1 MAQANIKDRIKEMR
15 LRVLAEPLGD
25 AAAQGDGSKL
35 PKEDIPK
42 DNIPE
47 DNSKA
52 SIDNPPIDNQKT
64 DTPVRE
70 KTTQTKTVKKPKSG
84 KKKNSKK
91 PNKQAR
97 EEAAEI
103 QAGLPQQELKAP
115 ADGQE
120 QEIQNEPGQSDEK
133 REKEIREADINRQV
147 ETNEP
152 SEIIEPIAGDNTPD
166 EHKNSSDQIIELTD
180 KWVELEV
187 RSRLSGLEQ
196 QEKQTRAML
205 KEIVEI
211 LDRIETPKH
220 SNQALPAVSAKIRAP
235 TSSPSQTPET
245 NKRHWVDVIK
255 RICVV
260 IGTFVIFAS
269 VIWGIMLYLFF
280 DI

>member
-25 AAAQGDGSKL
+25 AAAQGDGSKS
-35 PKEDIPK
+35 PKEDIPVV
-42 DNIPE
+42 NIPE

-52 SIDNPPIDNQKT
+52 PIDNPLIDDPKT
-64 DTPVRE
+64 DTPVIE
-70 KTTQTKTVKKPKSG
+70 KTTQIKTVKKTKSG
-84 KKKNSKK
+84 KKKTSKK
-91 PNKQAR
+91 SIKQAR

-103 QAGLPQQELKAP
+103 QAGLPQQELKA
-115 ADGQE
+115 QE
-120 QEIQNEPGQSDEK
+120 DRQEREIQNQPGQSDEK
-133 REKEIREADINRQV
+133 RDKEIREADINREA

-152 SEIIEPIAGDNTPD
+152 LEIIEPIAKDNTSH
-166 EHKNSSDQIIELTD
+166 EHKSSSDQIIDLTD
-180 KWVELEV
+180 KWVELEM

-220 SNQALPAVSAKIRAP
+220 SNKDLPAVSATKRAP
-235 TSSPSQTPET
+235 TSSPGQTPET
-245 NKRHWVDVIK
+245 KKQHWVDVIK

-269 VIWGIMLYLFF
+269 IIWGIMLYLFF

>member
-15 LRVLAEPLGD
+15 MRVLAEPLGD
-25 AAAQGDGSKL
+25 AAAKGDGSKS
-35 PKEDIPK
+35 PKEDILV
-42 DNIPE
+42 DNIAE

-52 SIDNPPIDNQKT
+52 PIDGPPIDDLKT
-64 DTPVRE
+64 DTLVIE
-70 KTTQTKTVKKPKSG
+70 KTTQTKTVKKPKLG
-84 KKKNSKK
+84 KKKTSKK
-91 PNKQAR
+91 SNKQAR

-103 QAGLPQQELKAP
+103 QAGLPQQELKAQ

-120 QEIQNEPGQSDEK
+120 QEIQNEPDQSDEK
-133 REKEIREADINRQV
+133 PEKEISEADINHQV

-152 SEIIEPIAGDNTPD
+152 LEIIEPIAEDNTSD

-220 SNQALPAVSAKIRAP
+220 SNQALPAVSATKRTP
-235 TSSPSQTPET
+235 TSAPSQTPET
-245 NKRHWVDVIK
+245 KKQHWVDVIK

-269 VIWGIMLYLFF
+269 VIWGIMLYLFL

>member
-25 AAAQGDGSKL
+25 AAAQGDGSKS

-84 KKKNSKK
+84 KKKTSKK

-220 SNQALPAVSAKIRAP
+220 SNQALPAVSATKNAP

>member
-25 AAAQGDGSKL
+25 AAAQGDGSKT
-35 PKEDIPK
+35 PKED
-42 DNIPE
+42 IPE

-52 SIDNPPIDNQKT
+52 PIDNPPIDNQKT

-84 KKKNSKK
+84 KKKTSKK

-103 QAGLPQQELKAP
+103 PAGLPQQELKAQ
-115 ADGQE
+115 ADGQP
-120 QEIQNEPGQSDEK
+120 QEIQNEPGHSDEK
-133 REKEIREADINRQV
+133 REKEIREADINRQA
-147 ETNEP
+147 EINEP
-152 SEIIEPIAGDNTPD
+152 LETIAPIAGDNTPD
-166 EHKNSSDQIIELTD
+166 EHKNLSGQIIELTD

-220 SNQALPAVSAKIRAP
+220 SNQALPAVSAKKRAP

-245 NKRHWVDVIK
+245 NNQHWVDVIK

>member
-25 AAAQGDGSKL
+25 AAAQGDGSKS

-84 KKKNSKK
+84 KKKTSKK
-91 PNKQAR
+91 SNKQAR

-133 REKEIREADINRQV
+133 REKEIREADINRQA

-220 SNQALPAVSAKIRAP
+220 SNQALPAVSATKNAP
-235 TSSPSQTPET
+235 TSLPSQTSET
-245 NKRHWVDVIK
+245 KKQYWVDVIK

>member
-152 SEIIEPIAGDNTPD
+152 SEIIEPVAGDNTPD

>member
-25 AAAQGDGSKL
+25 AAAQGDGSKSA
-35 PKEDIPK
+35 KEDIPK

-84 KKKNSKK
+84 KKKTSKK

-103 QAGLPQQELKAP
+103 QAGLPQQELEAP

-152 SEIIEPIAGDNTPD
+152 SEIIEPVAGDNTPD

-196 QEKQTRAML
+196 QEKKTRAML

-211 LDRIETPKH
+211 LDRIETPTH
-220 SNQALPAVSAKIRAP
+220 NNQALPAVSAKKLAP
-235 TSSPSQTPET
+235 TSSPSQTPEI
-245 NKRHWVDVIK
+245 KKQHWVDVIK

-260 IGTFVIFAS
+260 IGTFVIFAG

>member
-15 LRVLAEPLGD
+15 LRVLAEPSGD
-25 AAAQGDGSKL
+25 AAVQGDGSKSL
-35 PKEDIPK
+35 KED
-42 DNIPE
+42 IPE

-52 SIDNPPIDNQKT
+52 PIDNPPIDNQKT

-70 KTTQTKTVKKPKSG
+70 KTTQTKTLKKPKSG
-84 KKKNSKK
+84 KKKTSKK

-97 EEAAEI
+97 EEAVEI
-103 QAGLPQQELKAP
+103 PAGLP
-115 ADGQE
+115 
-120 QEIQNEPGQSDEK
+120 QEIQNEPGQLDENW
-133 REKEIREADINRQV
+133 EKEIREADINRQA

-166 EHKNSSDQIIELTD
+166 EHKHSSDQIIELTD

-220 SNQALPAVSAKIRAP
+220 SNQALPAVSETKNAP
-235 TSSPSQTPET
+235 TSSPSRTSET
-245 NKRHWVDVIK
+245 KKQYWVDVIK

-269 VIWGIMLYLFF
+269 VIWGSMLYLFF

>member
-25 AAAQGDGSKL
+25 AAAQGDGSKS
-35 PKEDIPK
+35 PKEDIPVV
-42 DNIPE
+42 NIPE

-52 SIDNPPIDNQKT
+52 PIDNPLIDDPKT
-64 DTPVRE
+64 DTPVIE
-70 KTTQTKTVKKPKSG
+70 KTTQIKTVKKTKSG
-84 KKKNSKK
+84 KKKTSKK
-91 PNKQAR
+91 SIKQAR

-103 QAGLPQQELKAP
+103 QAGLPQQELKA
-115 ADGQE
+115 QE
-120 QEIQNEPGQSDEK
+120 DRQEREIQNQPGQSDEK
-133 REKEIREADINRQV
+133 RDKEIREADINREA

-152 SEIIEPIAGDNTPD
+152 LEIIEPIAKDNTSN

-220 SNQALPAVSAKIRAP
+220 SNKALPAVSATKRAP
-235 TSSPSQTPET
+235 TSSPGQTPET
-245 NKRHWVDVIK
+245 KKQHWVDVIK

-269 VIWGIMLYLFF
+269 IIWGIMLYLFF

>member
-1 MAQANIKDRIKEMR
+1 M
-15 LRVLAEPLGD
+15 
-25 AAAQGDGSKL
+25 
-35 PKEDIPK
+35 
-42 DNIPE
+42 
-47 DNSKA
+47 
-52 SIDNPPIDNQKT
+52 
-64 DTPVRE
+64 RE
-70 KTTQTKTVKKPKSG
+70 K
-84 KKKNSKK
+84 
-91 PNKQAR
+91 
-97 EEAAEI
+97 AAEI
-103 QAGLPQQELKAP
+103 QAGLPPQELKAK

-133 REKEIREADINRQV
+133 REKEIREADINRQA

-152 SEIIEPIAGDNTPD
+152 SEIIELIAGDNTPD
-166 EHKNSSDQIIELTD
+166 EHKNSCNQIIELTD

-220 SNQALPAVSAKIRAP
+220 SNQALQAVSATKRAP
-235 TSSPSQTPET
+235 TSSPSQRSET
-245 NKRHWVDVIK
+245 KKQDWVDVIK

-260 IGTFVIFAS
+260 FGTFVIFAS

>member
-25 AAAQGDGSKL
+25 AAAQGDGSKS

-42 DNIPE
+42 DNIPK

-52 SIDNPPIDNQKT
+52 PIDNPPIDNQKT

-220 SNQALPAVSAKIRAP
+220 SNQALPAVSATIRAP

>member
-1 MAQANIKDRIKEMR
+1 MSQANIKDRIKEMR

-25 AAAQGDGSKL
+25 AAAQGDGSKS
-35 PKEDIPK
+35 PKEDIPVF
-42 DNIPE
+42 NIPE

-52 SIDNPPIDNQKT
+52 PIDNPFIDDPKT
-64 DTPVRE
+64 DTPIIE
-70 KTTQTKTVKKPKSG
+70 KTTQIKTVKKPKSG
-84 KKKNSKK
+84 KKKTSKK
-91 PNKQAR
+91 SIKQAR

-103 QAGLPQQELKAP
+103 QAGLPQQELKAQ

-120 QEIQNEPGQSDEK
+120 REIQNEPDQSDEK
-133 REKEIREADINRQV
+133 RNKEIREADINREA

-152 SEIIEPIAGDNTPD
+152 LEIIEPIARDNMSN

-211 LDRIETPKH
+211 LDRIETPNH
-220 SNQALPAVSAKIRAP
+220 SNKALPAVSATKPAP

-245 NKRHWVDVIK
+245 KKQHWVDVIK

-269 VIWGIMLYLFF
+269 IIWGILLYLFF

>member
-25 AAAQGDGSKL
+25 AAAQGDGSKS

-70 KTTQTKTVKKPKSG
+70 KTTQTKTLKKPKSG
-84 KKKNSKK
+84 KKKTSKK

-97 EEAAEI
+97 EEAVEI
-103 QAGLPQQELKAP
+103 PAGLP
-115 ADGQE
+115 
-120 QEIQNEPGQSDEK
+120 QEIQNEPGQLDENW
-133 REKEIREADINRQV
+133 EKEIREADINRQA
-147 ETNEP
+147 EINEP
-152 SEIIEPIAGDNTPD
+152 LETIEPIAGDNTPD
-166 EHKNSSDQIIELTD
+166 EHKNSSGQIIELTD

-220 SNQALPAVSAKIRAP
+220 SNQALPAVSETKNAP
-235 TSSPSQTPET
+235 TSSPSRTSET
-245 NKRHWVDVIK
+245 KKQYWVDVIK

-269 VIWGIMLYLFF
+269 VIWGSMLYLFF

>member
-1 MAQANIKDRIKEMR
+1 MSQANIKDRIKEMR

-25 AAAQGDGSKL
+25 AAAQGNGSKS
-35 PKEDIPK
+35 PKEDIPVF
-42 DNIPE
+42 NIPE

-52 SIDNPPIDNQKT
+52 PIDNPFIDDPKT
-64 DTPVRE
+64 DTPIIE
-70 KTTQTKTVKKPKSG
+70 KTTQIKTVKKPKSG
-84 KKKNSKK
+84 KKKTSKK
-91 PNKQAR
+91 SIKQAR

-103 QAGLPQQELKAP
+103 QAGLPQKELKAQ

-120 QEIQNEPGQSDEK
+120 REIQNEPHQSDEK
-133 REKEIREADINRQV
+133 RNKEIREADINREA

-152 SEIIEPIAGDNTPD
+152 LEIIEPIARDNMSN

-220 SNQALPAVSAKIRAP
+220 SNKALPAVSATKPAP
-235 TSSPSQTPET
+235 TSSPGQTPET
-245 NKRHWVDVIK
+245 KKQHWVDIIK

-269 VIWGIMLYLFF
+269 IIWGIMLYLFF

>member
-25 AAAQGDGSKL
+25 AAAKGDGSKS
-35 PKEDIPK
+35 PKEDIPV
-42 DNIPE
+42 DNILE

-52 SIDNPPIDNQKT
+52 LINDPPIDDPKT
-64 DTPVRE
+64 DTLVIE

-84 KKKNSKK
+84 KKKTSKK
-91 PNKQAR
+91 SNKQAR

-103 QAGLPQQELKAP
+103 QAGLPQQELKAQ

-120 QEIQNEPGQSDEK
+120 QEIQNEPDQSDEK
-133 REKEIREADINRQV
+133 REKEIREADINRQA

-152 SEIIEPIAGDNTPD
+152 LETIEPIAEDNTPD
-166 EHKNSSDQIIELTD
+166 EHKNSSGQIIELTD

-220 SNQALPAVSAKIRAP
+220 SNQALPAVSAKKRAP
-235 TSSPSQTPET
+235 TSSPTQTSET
-245 NKRHWVDVIK
+245 KKQHWVDVIK

-260 IGTFVIFAS
+260 IGTFVIFAG

>member
-25 AAAQGDGSKL
+25 AAAQGDGSKS
-35 PKEDIPK
+35 PKEDIP
-42 DNIPE
+42 E
-47 DNSKA
+47 YNSKA
-52 SIDNPPIDNQKT
+52 PIDNLCIDDPKT

-70 KTTQTKTVKKPKSG
+70 KTTQTKTLKKLKSG
-84 KKKNSKK
+84 KKKTSKK
-91 PNKQAR
+91 SNKQAR

-103 QAGLPQQELKAP
+103 QGGLPQQELKAQ
-115 ADGQE
+115 ADGRA
-120 QEIQNEPGQSDEK
+120 QEIQNEPDQSDEK
-133 REKEIREADINRQV
+133 REKETREADINRQA

-152 SEIIEPIAGDNTPD
+152 LGIIELIAEDNTLD
-166 EHKNSSDQIIELTD
+166 EHKNSSGQIIELTD

-220 SNQALPAVSAKIRAP
+220 SNQALPAVSAKKLAP
-235 TSSPSQTPET
+235 TSSPSQTPEI
-245 NKRHWVDVIK
+245 KKQHWVDVIK

-260 IGTFVIFAS
+260 IGTFVIFAG

>member
-1 MAQANIKDRIKEMR
+1 MKICCIGAGYVGGPTMAMIAHKCPGVTVTVVDINAERIE
-15 LRVLAEPLGD
+15 AWNQGPL
-25 AAAQGDGSKL
+25 
-35 PKEDIPK
+35 
-42 DNIPE
+42 
-47 DNSKA
+47 
-52 SIDNPPIDNQKT
+52 PIY
-64 DTPVRE
+64 
-70 KTTQTKTVKKPKSG
+70 
-84 KKKNSKK
+84 
-91 PNKQAR
+91 
-97 EEAAEI
+97 
-103 QAGLPQQELKAP
+103 
-115 ADGQE
+115 
-120 QEIQNEPGQSDEK
+120 EPGLEEIVGLQRNQNLFFSTEV
-133 REKEIREADINRQV
+133 EKEIREADINRQA

-220 SNQALPAVSAKIRAP
+220 SNQALPAVSATKNAP
-235 TSSPSQTPET
+235 TSSPSQTSET
-245 NKRHWVDVIK
+245 KKQYWVDVIK

>member
-25 AAAQGDGSKL
+25 AAAQGDGSKS

-47 DNSKA
+47 DNSKT

-84 KKKNSKK
+84 KKKTSKK

-103 QAGLPQQELKAP
+103 QAGLPQQELEAP

-133 REKEIREADINRQV
+133 REKEIREADINRQA

-220 SNQALPAVSAKIRAP
+220 SNQALPAVSETKNAP
-235 TSSPSQTPET
+235 TSSPSRTSET
-245 NKRHWVDVIK
+245 KKQYWVDVIK

>member
-64 DTPVRE
+64 GTPVIE
-70 KTTQTKTVKKPKSG
+70 KTTQIKTVKNPKSG
-84 KKKNSKK
+84 KNKTSEKSI
-91 PNKQAR
+91 KQAR

-103 QAGLPQQELKAP
+103 QAGLPQQELKAQ
-115 ADGQE
+115 A
-120 QEIQNEPGQSDEK
+120 DEK
-133 REKEIREADINRQV
+133 RDKEIREADINREA

-152 SEIIEPIAGDNTPD
+152 LELIEPIAKDNTSN

-220 SNQALPAVSAKIRAP
+220 SNKALQAVSATKRAP
-235 TSSPSQTPET
+235 TSSPGQTPET
-245 NKRHWVDVIK
+245 KKQHWVVVIK

-269 VIWGIMLYLFF
+269 IIWGIMLYLFF

>member
-25 AAAQGDGSKL
+25 AAAQEDGSKT
-35 PKEDIPK
+35 PKED
-42 DNIPE
+42 IPE

-52 SIDNPPIDNQKT
+52 PIDNPPIDNQKT

-84 KKKNSKK
+84 KKKTSKK
-91 PNKQAR
+91 PNKQVR

-103 QAGLPQQELKAP
+103 QAGLPTQELKAK

-120 QEIQNEPGQSDEK
+120 QEIQNEPDQSDEK
-133 REKEIREADINRQV
+133 SEKEIREADINRQV

-152 SEIIEPIAGDNTPD
+152 LEIIEPIAEYNTSD

-220 SNQALPAVSAKIRAP
+220 SNQALPAVSATKLAP
-235 TSSPSQTPET
+235 TSSLSQTPET
-245 NKRHWVDVIK
+245 KKQHWVDVIK

-260 IGTFVIFAS
+260 IGTFVIFTG